1 MLKNIPKNISPEL
14 LKVLDEMG
22 HGDEIV
28 LSDGNFPSERINK
41 KVVRCDS
48 TGVAD
53 LLKSILVLFPL
64 DTEYSDEQ
72 VFLMEVTPGD
82 TYKPEIWDDY
92 KKVLDESKENY
103 TIGNIERFKFYDRAK
118 EAFAV
123 VHTGETALYANIIL
137 KKGVV
142 K

>member
-14 LKVLDEMG
+14 LKILCEMG

-28 LSDGNFPSERINK
+28 LSDGNFPSERINE

-48 TGVAD
+48 TGVTD

-82 TYKPEIWDDY
+82 TYKPEIWEDY
-92 KKVLDESKENY
+92 KKVLDESEENY
-103 TIGNIERFKFYDRAK
+103 TIGNIERFKFYERAK
-118 EAFAV
+118 DAYAV

>member
-28 LSDGNFPSERINK
+28 LSDGNFPSERIND

-48 TGVAD
+48 TGVTD

-64 DTEYSDEQ
+64 DTDYSDEQ

-82 TYKPEIWDDY
+82 TYKPEIWEDY
-92 KKVLDESKENY
+92 KKVLDESK
-103 TIGNIERFKFYDRAK
+103 
-118 EAFAV
+118 
-123 VHTGETALYANIIL
+123 
-137 KKGVV
+137 
-142 K
+142 

>member
-22 HGDEIV
+22 HGDEII
-28 LSDGNFPSERINK
+28 LSDGNFPSERIND

-48 TGVAD
+48 TGVTD

-64 DTEYSDEQ
+64 DTDYSDEQ

-82 TYKPEIWDDY
+82 TYKPEIWEDY

-103 TIGNIERFKFYDRAK
+103 TIGNIERFKFYERAK

>member
-14 LKVLDEMG
+14 LKVLNEMG

-28 LSDGNFPSERINK
+28 LSDGNFPSERIND

-48 TGVAD
+48 TGVTD

-82 TYKPEIWDDY
+82 TYKPEIWEDY

-103 TIGNIERFKFYDRAK
+103 TIGNIERFKFYERAK

>member
-14 LKVLDEMG
+14 LKILCEMG

-48 TGVAD
+48 TGVTD

-64 DTEYSDEQ
+64 DAEYSDEQ

-82 TYKPEIWDDY
+82 TYKPEIWEDY
-92 KKVLDESKENY
+92 KKVLDESEENY
-103 TIGNIERFKFYDRAK
+103 TIGNIERFKFYERAK
-118 EAFAV
+118 DAYAV

>member
-14 LKVLDEMG
+14 LKILCEMG

-48 TGVAD
+48 TGVTD

-118 EAFAV
+118 DAFAV

>member
-28 LSDGNFPSERINK
+28 LSDGNFPSERIND
-41 KVVRCDS
+41 KVIRCDS
-48 TGVAD
+48 TGVTD

-82 TYKPEIWDDY
+82 TYKPEIWEDY
-92 KKVLDESKENY
+92 KKVLDESEENY
-103 TIGNIERFKFYDRAK
+103 TIGNIERFKFYERAK
-118 EAFAV
+118 DAYAV

>member
-14 LKVLDEMG
+14 LKILCEMG

-48 TGVAD
+48 TGVTD

-82 TYKPEIWDDY
+82 TYKPEIWEDY
-92 KKVLDESKENY
+92 KKVLDESEENY

>member
-28 LSDGNFPSERINK
+28 LSDGNFPSERIND

-48 TGVAD
+48 TGVTD

-64 DTEYSDEQ
+64 DTDYSDEQ

-82 TYKPEIWDDY
+82 TYKPEIWEDY

-103 TIGNIERFKFYDRAK
+103 TIGNIERFKFYERAK

-123 VHTGETALYANIIL
+123 VHTGETSLYANIIL